1 MKECLESMAPTGNV
15 LWLWA
20 PHVEELRP
28 AWRGLPSADPSGP
41 TQLGS
46 VHAPVGFPGGSVVK
60 IRPANA
66 GVTGDAGSIPGLGKS
81 AGAGNGNPLQYT
93 FLENPMDR
101 EAWWATVQGVARSQT
116 GQRQQASAAPSQRAC
131 AAQLQAP
138 LNGNHPWPSR
148 IALDEKAGP
157 ERAR

>member
-1 MKECLESMAPTGNV
+1 MAPTGNV

-81 AGAGNGNPLQYT
+81 AGEGNGNPLQC
-93 FLENPMDR
+93 LAWKNPTDGG
-101 EAWWATVQGVARSQT
+101 AWWATVHGV
-116 GQRQQASAAPSQRAC
+116 GSQRV
-131 AAQLQAP
+131 
-138 LNGNHPWPSR
+138 G
-148 IALDEKAGP
+148 DY
-157 ERAR
+157 